1 MFALRAAVLVLLAA
15 VAMLSACSKV
25 TQENY
30 EKIDTGMVRGDVIKL
45 LGEPDQADSGSVL
58 GISGETAIWEHAGT
72 VITLRIVNGM
82 VIAKDL
88 HSK

>member
-1 MFALRAAVLVLLAA
+1 MFALRASVLALLAA
-15 VAMLSACSKV
+15 VAVLAACSKV

-30 EKIDTGMVRGDVIKL
+30 EHIDTGMARADVVKL
-45 LGEPDQADSGSVL
+45 LGEPDKADSGSAL

-72 VITLRIVNGM
+72 VITLRLVNGM

-88 HSK
+88 QTR